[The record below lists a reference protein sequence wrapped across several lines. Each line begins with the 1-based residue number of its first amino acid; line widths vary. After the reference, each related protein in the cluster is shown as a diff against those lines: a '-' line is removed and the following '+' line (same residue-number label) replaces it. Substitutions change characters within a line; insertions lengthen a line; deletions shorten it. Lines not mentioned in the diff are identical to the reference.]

1 MPRPRSTPLAALVL
15 AVAVLAA
22 ACGGSD
28 PGATGSTPTSG
39 DTGGGLQVDI
49 APAGPADE
57 GIDGV
62 ESYRVASNTH
72 TEAAV
77 DYPLRPPPGG
87 PHNPVWANCGF
98 YDKPIADEHVVH
110 DLEHGAVWL
119 AYSPDLP
126 SSDVE
131 VIHDLVRANDKT
143 IATPYT
149 DLPSGAAVVAS
160 AWARQL
166 VVDSVDDP
174 RLERFVIQYQDGSQA
189 PEAGASCSQS
199 PIGQPIP

>member
-1 MPRPRSTPLAALVL
+1 MPRIPSARLTVVVAALVL
-15 AVAVLAA
+15 SMT
-22 ACGGSD
+22 ACGGD
-28 PGATGSTPTSG
+28 DGATSSSTTSDG
-39 DTGGGLQVDI
+39 TGASLQVDI

-62 ESYRVASNTH
+62 ESYRVSSNAH
-72 TEAAV
+72 TEAEV
-77 DYPLRPPPGG
+77 DYGVRPPPGG
-87 PHNPVWANCGF
+87 PHNPAWANCGF
-98 YDKPIADEHVVH
+98 YDEPIADEHVVH

-126 SSDVE
+126 AADVE
-131 VIHDLVRANDKT
+131 VVHDLVRANDKT

-174 RLERFVIQYQDGSQA
+174 RLERFVAQYQDGSQA